1 MNSTQTGRRHPM
13 RFSLVAIAVV
23 ILASLVSVFGQGV
36 NLRPGNYEMIN
47 EFTIPDMPKVP
58 PVRGEHCIT
67 PEEIKKMSSN
77 NIGDFNQ
84 MGLNCKTSD
93 SKLTGS
99 KVTFKMTCQDRTWE
113 GEITFNSDSYTGV
126 MRGRDKKNAVVTAK
140 MTAKRIGECTKQ

>member
-67 PEEIKKMSSN
+67 PEERKKMSSN
-77 NIGDFNQ
+77 NIRDFNQ
-84 MGLNCKTSD
+84 MRLNCKPPHSNLPQN
-93 SKLTGS
+93 KLT
-99 KVTFKMTCQDRTWE
+99 FN
-113 GEITFNSDSYTGV
+113 ITSQALTSA
-126 MRGRDKKNAVVTAK
+126 R
-140 MTAKRIGECTKQ
+140 E